1 MSRRWGHES
10 SSHLLPSYPL
20 LGRGQT
26 TAMSELLQPP
36 LKAPDK
42 SLKTTVRNK
51 CMSPHSTA
59 GSWPRKELDLE
70 CKLELALHADFYAK
84 SHKVQ
89 SSHCS
94 STWVN

>member
-1 MSRRWGHES
+1 MSRRWGLGS
-10 SSHLLPSYPL
+10 SSHLPPSYPL

-42 SLKTTVRNK
+42 SLKTTVRNE
-51 CMSPHSTA
+51 CMSPYSTA
-59 GSWPRKELDLE
+59 GSWPGKELDLE
-70 CKLELALHADFYAK
+70 CKLESALHADFYAK
-84 SHKVQ
+84 SHGVQ
-89 SSHCS
+89 SSPCS

>member
-1 MSRRWGHES
+1 MSRRWDHES

-26 TAMSELLQPP
+26 TAMSKLLQPP

-42 SLKTTVRNK
+42 LLKTTVRNK

-70 CKLELALHADFYAK
+70 CKLESAFHADFYVI
-84 SHKVQ
+84 SHGVQ
-89 SSHCS
+89 SSRCS
-94 STWVN
+94 SIWVN